1 MINLLKKHRKEE
13 CDMTKKLVSIIA
25 AGMLAVQA
33 LAIPMVSAEDTAKYI
48 ENSDFTDC
56 SIGGNS
62 GQGYYGLGIIL
73 DGSPWLSKGSA
84 SVHYQTYSH
93 DDVRNVN
100 YCHMYSNSDKTGS
113 GDGAGSFYMY
123 QRNLTAVNQIDPYG
137 LVEFD
142 VRVHEDSQNFN
153 FMMGWF
159 EDPTSGGFNGDTDVC
174 VNLVFGPNGIQGND
188 GKRMVTLAAIVP
200 EKWYKVRVTTN
211 NKFEE
216 YSATITDIDSGK
228 TIGALEDVAYKSAK
242 PEGLKGIKTTC
253 WGYIRGNTYNYDL
266 TNVTIARSNDKYSA
280 K

>member
-1 MINLLKKHRKEE
+1 MKKKII
-13 CDMTKKLVSIIA
+13 SAIA
-25 AGMLAVQA
+25 AGVLAIQA

-48 ENSDFTDC
+48 SNSDFTDC
-56 SIGGNS
+56 AIGGNT
-62 GQGYYGLGIIL
+62 GQGIYGLGVIL

-84 SVHYQTYSH
+84 SVHYQTYSR
-93 DDVRNVN
+93 DEERGVN

-113 GDGAGSFYMY
+113 GDGAGSMYMY

-159 EDPTSGGFNGDTDVC
+159 EDPTSGGFNSDTQVC
-174 VNLVFGPNGIQGND
+174 LNLVFSPTLVTGND
-188 GKRMVTLAAIVP
+188 GKRMTNIATIVP

-211 NKFEE
+211 NNFEE
-216 YSATITDIDSGK
+216 YSAVITDIESGK
-228 TIGALEDVAYKSAK
+228 VIGALEEVAYKASK
-242 PEGLKGIKTTC
+242 PSDIKGIKTTC

-266 TNVTIARSNDKYSA
+266 TNVTIARSNDKYDIR
-280 K
+280 